1 MFSWFRLYS
10 HFNFKYINVLF
21 CFFSLQE
28 LQIQVLSAEIESLK
42 NSQNLSSSAHLEAL
56 IEENSR
62 LKYRFNILNRVS
74 DGDGVF
80 SLTAA
85 LKRRLW
91 DNIPLNVH

>member
-1 MFSWFRLYS
+1 M
-10 HFNFKYINVLF
+10 F
-21 CFFSLQE
+21 CFSPLQE

-80 SLTAA
+80 DVSCQCSANQHALTSRVLPVVAS
-85 LKRRLW
+85 
-91 DNIPLNVH
+91 